1 MSRKIDQTLK
11 IHELERKYSQNADI
25 GINIF
30 EIANDK
36 DPFHVQRYWGKIE
49 IICGHVETSESDD
62 ECAKCQESYSE
73 GEEWLYCRAYHQW
86 YQ

>member
-11 IHELERKYSQNADI
+11 IHELERKYSQNGDT

-36 DPFHVQRYWGKIE
+36 NPFHVQRYWGKIE

-62 ECAKCQESYSE
+62 ECAKCQESYNE
-73 GEEWLYCRAYHQW
+73 GEEWLYCRVYHQ
-86 YQ
+86 